1 MATMAAA
8 GLGNMLY
15 HFIRDI
21 NIIMALGI
29 WGALK
34 AFQGYVF
41 YGLLLG
47 TAIGL
52 SQLRNQHRKPNP
64 HWFRTYITAPVTVLG
79 FFGISHIFGLPYP
92 GYGLDVY
99 FQFLMNMINVKAI

>member
-1 MATMAAA
+1 MAAA

-15 HFIRDI
+15 HFFRDI
-21 NIIMALGI
+21 HIIMELGV

-34 AFQGYVF
+34 AFQVYIF
-41 YGLLLG
+41 YALLLG

-52 SQLRNQHRKPNP
+52 SQLRNQNRKQST
-64 HWFRTYITAPVTVLG
+64 HWFRARITAPVTVLG
-79 FFGISHIFGLPYP
+79 FYCITHMFGLPYP

-99 FQFLMNMINVKAI
+99 FQFLLNLINFGAV